1 MSLESWVV
9 FCVTEAV
16 LCVTPGPAV
25 LLVVSLALRRGE
37 RPGLGAAA
45 GIVAANAGYFALSA
59 AGIAALL
66 VASSELMLVLK
77 WCGAA
82 YLGWLGMHLILK
94 GGCGAH
100 RRPEQSMQR
109 AFWRGL
115 VVQGA
120 NPKAIAFFVALL
132 PQFLDGSRPLAP
144 QLLLLGAS
152 SVVIEYAALFAYVR
166 AAANAG
172 HIAGP
177 RLVRLLERVG
187 GGLLVGAGARLAV
200 ASHE

>member
-1 MSLESWVV
+1 MV

-25 LLVVSLALRRGE
+25 LLVVSLALPRGT

-45 GIVAANAGYFALSA
+45 GIVAANAAYFALSA

-66 VASSELMLVLK
+66 VACSELVLVLK

-82 YLGWLGMHLILK
+82 YLAWLGLHLILK
-94 GGCGAH
+94 GGCGEP
-100 RRPEQSMQR
+100 RTPERVVRR

-115 VVQGA
+115 AVQGA

-132 PQFLDGSRPLAP
+132 PQFLDASRPLAP

-152 SVVIEYAALFAYVR
+152 SVVIEYAALFAYAR

-172 HIAGP
+172 HFAGP

-187 GGLLVGAGARLAV
+187 GALLIGAGARLAV

>member
-1 MSLESWVV
+1 MSFESWMV

-25 LLVVSLALRRGE
+25 LLVVSLALRRGA

-45 GIVAANAGYFALSA
+45 GIVAANAAYFALSA

-66 VASSELMLVLK
+66 LASSELLLVLK

-82 YLGWLGMHLILK
+82 YLAWLGLHLILR
-94 GGCGAH
+94 GGSGAQGTPDQLA
-100 RRPEQSMQR
+100 RR

-115 VVQGA
+115 VTQGA

-132 PQFLDGSRPLAP
+132 PQFLDASRPLAP

-152 SVVIEYAALFAYVR
+152 SVVIEYATLFAYAR

-177 RLVRLLERVG
+177 RVVRFLERVG
-187 GGLLVGAGARLAV
+187 GTLLVSAGARLAV